1 MKTIFALLLAL
12 CHGAAAIR
20 AQDPLKVAPQNY
32 KMEFENDWVR
42 VVRVHYG
49 PKESVGPHDHSE
61 YATAYVYLN
70 DAGPVKFKHIGL
82 SYGAI
87 TRPDVKAGSFRLYK
101 AVKEIHEVENISDT
115 ATDFLR
121 VEFKTDPVEPNTLR
135 GKYFRED
142 ASADGNFEKM
152 QFENAQVRITRM
164 IIAPGKS
171 LNLAAT
177 ASEPALLL
185 SLTPAQFTITA
196 AKTKASKFPMEPGK
210 TLWLATGEQ
219 KQCQNSGASPAE
231 LLRFE
236 LKTKPIKINS
246 KEKEKPHSH
255 SHD

>member
-1 MKTIFALLLAL
+1 MKTIFALLLTLGMSAI
-12 CHGAAAIR
+12 AA
-20 AQDPLKVAPQNY
+20 AQDPLKVAPRNY
-32 KMEFENDWVR
+32 KLEFENDYVR
-42 VVRVHYG
+42 VIRVHYG
-49 PKESVGPHDHSE
+49 AKESVGPHDHSD

-142 ASADGNFEKM
+142 ASAGENLEKM

-164 IIAPGKS
+164 ICAPGKT
-171 LNLAAT
+171 LNLSTAAN
-177 ASEPALLL
+177 EPALLL

-196 AKTKASKFPMEPGK
+196 AKTRVKQTLDPGK
-210 TLWLATGEQ
+210 TLWMAAGEK
-219 KQCQNSGASPAE
+219 KQLQNSGTSPAE

-236 LKTKPIKINS
+236 LKTKPIKSNPN
-246 KEKEKPHSH
+246 EKEKPHSH